1 MRHMETA
8 KNGKDPCAFYFF
20 NLINQLVVEV
30 TSNFEMVLHCIRPLS
45 P

>member
-1 MRHMETA
+1 MVRIRVL
-8 KNGKDPCAFYFF
+8 FIYFF

-30 TSNFEMVLHCIRPLS
+30 TPNFEMVLHCIRPLS